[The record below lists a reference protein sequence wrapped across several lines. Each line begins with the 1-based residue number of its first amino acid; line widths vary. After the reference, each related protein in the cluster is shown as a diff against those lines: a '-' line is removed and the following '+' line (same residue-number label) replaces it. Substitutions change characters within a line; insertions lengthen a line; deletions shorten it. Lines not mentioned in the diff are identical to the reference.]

1 MASRPP
7 TASSSPLVR
16 SWHGVLFVDMVSANS
31 ITGLRIFGACLGRV
45 LRAHQYSTCELFYC
59 DSLGS
64 GRLDM
69 VANCMMWIGISVE
82 PSEMDIFM
90 VVENLVL
97 AVIFGIHISR
107 SREELYSS
115 IACAS

>member
-1 MASRPP
+1 
-7 TASSSPLVR
+7 
-16 SWHGVLFVDMVSANS
+16 
-31 ITGLRIFGACLGRV
+31 
-45 LRAHQYSTCELFYC
+45 
-59 DSLGS
+59 
-64 GRLDM
+64 M